1 MAFLDGLAAALEQM
15 VPEDDVLGPAQLI
28 RLRDRYRAHLLVRT
42 QRAEHAARA
51 IHAVLADRHTSLR
64 AADARVVVDVDP
76 QSV

>member
-1 MAFLDGLAAALEQM
+1 
-15 VPEDDVLGPAQLI
+15 LI
-28 RLRDRYRAHLLVRT
+28 RLRDRHRAHLLLRT

-51 IHAVLADRHTSLR
+51 ILAVLADRHTSLR